1 MIVSEV
7 PSTHGSGMALPR
19 IASLLWRR
27 KLVVLAGVA
36 TAVGVALVGYMLTPA
51 QYSSEAILA
60 LNVRKLQALPTES
73 VVSPLP
79 QESPVLRTELDIITS
94 RTMAENVL
102 ARLDREGFNAN
113 GRLVPEAE
121 RAASRVEPP
130 VPDSANAA
138 TLEDQNRDRIDRLLS
153 DVNVANDGR
162 SYTIYISYRSDNPV
176 YSAAVANAF
185 GEAYLDYQVDVQTS
199 ATRRVG
205 DWLGG
210 KIVSLR
216 ATLEQSE
223 RAAADFREKS
233 GLVKANGM
241 TLQSQQIAALNG
253 ELANLRAKLA
263 GTEARL
269 ATAID
274 AANNKAGVALTEVL
288 NSPAILALR
297 TEQSRVE
304 RAILEI
310 KQSGATQSAQLPQL
324 NSQLDSLNVQ
334 INEGIQQI
342 INSLR
347 SEIEVT
353 HRQQAAVEANLKEI
367 QDSMSTANQAL
378 VHADQLDREAAAN
391 RAIYE
396 SYLTRYKQTIEQDGI
411 ASADARMISR
421 AQPASSKSSPRL
433 KSWLLLGIIA
443 GTGLGF
449 LGAFLIEW
457 FDRSIRSPES
467 LETITRLPIIGRI
480 PELTHRE
487 RQEVARMV
495 RDGHSSF
502 GRAIA
507 DLQAHL
513 LLSSSPKASRAIAIT
528 SAGDQE
534 GKTLIV
540 AGLARSLS
548 ATGIRTV
555 VVDANFRNPMVAQE
569 FGDQFGPYLEEVIRG
584 RQTLE
589 AAVQHDL
596 ASTID
601 FVASQSCEVPAE
613 YLLGHEQF
621 AKMIAQLKRQYDIVL
636 IDTPAL
642 NNGADAIRV
651 SALVDTTIVV
661 VRRDTART
669 DMVVAAV
676 NRLRADGRKIS
687 GIVLNSDRRK
697 GKAGHIDTSLPKI
710 KLASPQVIKKIA
722 GHVKKSRSFT
732 AKA

>member
-7 PSTHGSGMALPR
+7 VPAQGGMVFPR
-19 IASLLWRR
+19 LVSLLWRR
-27 KLVVLAGVA
+27 KLVVLSTVTIGVGLS
-36 TAVGVALVGYMLTPA
+36 VIGYMFSPA

-94 RTMAENVL
+94 RMMAEKVL
-102 ARLDREGFNAN
+102 LRLDREGFDAN
-113 GRLVPEAE
+113 GNMVSAPTE
-121 RAASRVEPP
+121 RTKAGTAAPASGDAAS
-130 VPDSANAA
+130 
-138 TLEDQNRDRIDRLLS
+138 LEDNNRARIDKLLS
-153 DVNVANDGR
+153 NVNVANDGR
-162 SYTIYISYRSDNPV
+162 SYTIYISYQADNPK
-176 YSAAVANAF
+176 YSAAAANAF
-185 GEAYLDYQVDVQTS
+185 GEAYLDYQIDVQTS
-199 ATRRVG
+199 ATRRVS

-210 KIVSLR
+210 KLVSLR
-216 ATLEQSE
+216 TTLEQSE

-241 TLQSQQIAALNG
+241 TLQSQQIAALNA

-269 ATAID
+269 STAIE
-274 AANNKAGVALTEVL
+274 AAESKSGVSLTEVL
-288 NSPAILALR
+288 SSPAILQLR
-297 TEQSRVE
+297 TEQSRIE
-304 RAILEI
+304 RSILEI
-310 KQSGATQSAQLPQL
+310 QQSGATQSAQLPQL
-324 NSQLDSLNVQ
+324 RSQLNSLKIQVD
-334 INEGIQQI
+334 EEVQQI
-342 INSLR
+342 IDSLR
-347 SEIEVT
+347 NEINVT

-421 AQPASSKSSPRL
+421 AVPAMSKSSPRL
-433 KSWLLLGIIA
+433 KTWLMLGIIA
-443 GTGLGF
+443 GTALGVIAALLLEF
-449 LGAFLIEW
+449 
-457 FDRSIRSPES
+457 FDRSIRSPEA
-467 LETITRLPIIGRI
+467 LEALTRLPIIGRI
-480 PELTHRE
+480 PMLSNRE
-487 RQEVARMV
+487 RKDAAHMISDNQ
-495 RDGHSSF
+495 SSF
-502 GRAIA
+502 GRAVA

-513 LLSSSPKASRAIAIT
+513 LLSASPKISRAIAIT

-555 VVDANFRNPMVAQE
+555 VVDANFQNPMVAKE

-589 AAVQHDL
+589 AAVQHDI
-596 ASTID
+596 ASSID
-601 FVASQSCEVPAE
+601 FVATQSSEVPAE

-621 AKMIAQLKRQYDIVL
+621 SKMIAQLKRQYDIVL
-636 IDTPAL
+636 IDTPAVSS
-642 NNGADAIRV
+642 GADAIRI
-651 SALVDTTIVV
+651 SALVDTTVVV
-661 VRRDTART
+661 VRRDTARA
-669 DMVVAAV
+669 DQVVAAIT
-676 NRLRADGRKIS
+676 RLRADGRKIG
-687 GIVLNSDRRK
+687 GIVLNGDRRR
-697 GKAGHIDTSLPKI
+697 GKVAKNDTPFLPMQ
-710 KLASPQVIKKIA
+710 LAPQKMVKKIA
-722 GHVKKSRSFT
+722 GHVKSRSFT